1 MNTEINKNIA
11 AGKKQRS
18 LLTQPEEGMLFSQG
32 DLKALLFPIIAEQL
46 LSYLVGMADSVMV
59 ASAGE
64 TAVSAVSLVDSISVL
79 FINIFSALAAGGAV
93 AAGQYLGRGDVKN
106 ARRSAEQLIVLLAVI
121 SGGINVLLIA
131 FQGGVLQLLFGSSD
145 AAIQA
150 DCAIYYH
157 IVMFS
162 VPFIALYNGGAALFR
177 TVGNSRVPMRI
188 SLLMNVINICGNAL
202 LVYGL
207 RMGVAGVAIPTVI
220 SRGAGMVLILVL
232 ALRKNFTL
240 NLRQLHHYR
249 PDLHLIHNI
258 LSIGIPGGIENGM
271 FQFGKL
277 ILMSLVSTLSVA
289 EITAN
294 AIGNTMGSLH
304 CFIGISANTAQTAVI
319 SRCVGAGDYQQ
330 SRWYMRYFLKFVY
343 LTQGA
348 VNLVLALAI
357 PLTLRIYGVAADTGR
372 YAMQIMLLHGIGSA
386 LLWPPAFMLNAGM
399 RAAGDS
405 RFAMIIS
412 SVSMWLCR
420 VGGAYFF
427 LLGCGVNVLGVWI
440 AWIVDWLFRM
450 AFFIPRYRGHVW
462 ETKGLV

>member
-1 MNTEINKNIA
+1 MNTEINKNTA
-11 AGKKQRS
+11 AGKKYRS
-18 LLTQPEEGMLFSQG
+18 LLPQPEEGMLFSKEN
-32 DLKALLFPIIAEQL
+32 LRMLLFPIIAEQL

-64 TAVSAVSLVDSISVL
+64 AAVSAVSLVDSISVL
-79 FINIFSALAAGGAV
+79 FINIFTALAAGGAV
-93 AAGQYLGRGDVKN
+93 AAGQCLGRRDSER

-121 SGGINVLLIA
+121 SGGITALLII
-131 FQGGVLQLLFGSSD
+131 FQTGVLQLLFGSSD
-145 AAIQA
+145 VAIRT
-150 DCAIYYH
+150 DCEIYYH
-157 IVMFS
+157 IVMLS

-188 SLLMNVINICGNAL
+188 SLMMNGINICGNAL
-202 LVYGL
+202 LVYGF

-220 SRGAGMVLILVL
+220 SRGAGMVLILAL
-232 ALRKNFTL
+232 ALKKDFSL
-240 NLRQLHHYR
+240 NLRRLHHYR
-249 PDLHLIHNI
+249 PEPHLIHNI
-258 LSIGIPGGIENGM
+258 LSVGIPGGIENGM

-304 CFIGISANTAQTAVI
+304 CFIGISANTAQTAVV
-319 SRCVGAGDYQQ
+319 SRCVGAGDYRQA
-330 SRWYMRYFLKFVY
+330 RWYMRYFLRFVY
-343 LTQGA
+343 LTQGV
-348 VNLVLALAI
+348 VNLVLALAV
-357 PLTLRIYGVAADTGR
+357 PLTLRIYGVTADTGR
-372 YAMQIMLLHGIGSA
+372 YAMQIMLLHGISSA

-427 LLGCGVNVLGVWI
+427 ILVCGVNVFGVWV

-462 ETKGLV
+462 ESKALA